1 MGGRIGGE
9 GGYCDGS
16 IASGVGNLF
25 HQLMSSSPSRPLHQ
39 RHGFLF
45 PPSIQT
51 SLFISQFIPLSC
63 FTALVPSPALPRLS
77 LAEAGWKHSHS
88 DHILHPH
95 PPFLFLSLSSFS
107 RSYII
112 ADFSRVLTLS
122 WWTLS
127 LSLSLYLHPRTNSL
141 VFSSFLS
148 FSTFPSLSLSLLT
161 FWKCIF
167 IHDRV
172 EDGWGEL
179 KVDSWDS
186 VLSLSSMAS
195 LHPSTLLS
203 LNHIYV
209 LLTFIYPGEGLL
221 TVHAL
226 LQTPLRPLQGWSLW
240 HKSTFISGFNKVM
253 RTLSFLRYKEFVVKD
268 ICPKLLCQITQKV
281 KAVME

>member
-127 LSLSLYLHPRTNSL
+127 LSLSLPPPPNKLPRFLFVPFFLH
-141 VFSSFLS
+141 LS
-148 FSTFPSLSLSLLT
+148 FPLP
-161 FWKCIF
+161 
-167 IHDRV
+167 
-172 EDGWGEL
+172 
-179 KVDSWDS
+179 
-186 VLSLSSMAS
+186 LSSHFLKMH
-195 LHPSTLLS
+195 LHTWSCGGWMRRT
-203 LNHIYV
+203 
-209 LLTFIYPGEGLL
+209 EG
-221 TVHAL
+221 
-226 LQTPLRPLQGWSLW
+226 G
-240 HKSTFISGFNKVM
+240 
-253 RTLSFLRYKEFVVKD
+253 
-268 ICPKLLCQITQKV
+268 
-281 KAVME
+281 